1 MKDENRYFK
10 QIAVRG
16 LWGKSDVIWELNP
29 NVSILSGINGSGKS
43 TLIQAVAAMFKGG
56 IKPVEEMSLVDSVE
70 VLLSDG
76 EVISSLDK
84 MPKSFHN
91 VDIISTFDASLKDSE
106 SLQRLSDGDVR
117 TDLDWNIYQLQKR
130 YLSYQLAQGKQTI
143 ELLKSNAP
151 KERLDALISLKIR
164 FFDLIDELFA
174 NSNKKIDRESDELSF
189 IVGSTR
195 ISPYKLSSGEKQML
209 VIVTTVLTQNHQ
221 HYTLLMDEPEISL
234 HFDWQQ
240 RLIETILD
248 LNPNVQIIMAT
259 HSPAVIMN
267 GWMEHVSEMSEITTS
282 L

>member
-1 MKDENRYFK
+1 MKDESRYFK

>member
-1 MKDENRYFK
+1 MEAENRYFK

-16 LWGKSDVIWELNP
+16 LWGKSDVVWELNP
-29 NVSILSGINGSGKS
+29 DVSILSGINGSGKS
-43 TLIQAVAAMFKGG
+43 TLIQAVAGMFRHNV
-56 IKPVEEMSLVDSVE
+56 KPVEEISLVDSVE

-76 EVISSLDK
+76 EVVSSLDK
-84 MPKSFHN
+84 KSDKFHN

-151 KERLDALISLKIR
+151 KEQLDALISLKIR
-164 FFDLIDELFA
+164 FFDLVDGLFA
-174 NSNKKIDRESDELSF
+174 NSNKKIDRQSDELSF
-189 IVGSTR
+189 TVGVTR

-240 RLIETILD
+240 RLIEIIRD

-267 GWMEHVSEMSEITTS
+267 GWMEHVSEMSEITTA